1 MHGLILPRLGQ
12 TMAEGLVT
20 AWLVDEGSS
29 YAAGTPLY
37 EVETEKVTTLVEAT
51 LPGTLLKIL
60 VGADSI
66 AVVGTLL
73 AVAADPGEIAIPETT
88 ETFIREDNAS
98 RMRSIEPESWPS
110 EDHTAPTSSALETP
124 TSVRAMPRTRKL
136 AHDSGIELDA
146 LLGTGTNGLVLESQ
160 VANLVTASASAGVE
174 FGDRP
179 VASGGSGTAVMAP
192 PEAPRPT
199 RSPGPQRAPL
209 ATGVQQRE
217 RRLLGPIARRM
228 SQVVTSSWSQV
239 PQFTQ
244 FITVD
249 ATAWQSRREALRSQL
264 GVDIGYTDMIL
275 DAVLK
280 AAQEVPEANSSFDDE
295 ALVLWRDVNISIA
308 VDSPAG
314 LVVPVLRTA
323 QDFTL
328 EGRARRTRELVDRAK
343 SGTLTLDDVTA
354 GTITVSNLGMY
365 GIEGGVPLVTAPQA
379 TIVFLGAVREVVV
392 PVDGGIGIRK
402 EVSVAVSFD
411 HRAIDGATGARF
423 TAALG
428 RHLEMMKMAPDHAG

>member
-1 MHGLILPRLGQ
+1 MHRLILPRLGQ

-60 VGADSI
+60 VGADSLV
-66 AVVGTLL
+66 VVGTLL
-73 AVAADPGEIAIPETT
+73 AVAADPGEIAIPEAVAG
-88 ETFIREDNAS
+88 FIRGDEAS
-98 RMRSIEPESWPS
+98 PMRSNEHQSRPS
-110 EDHTAPTSSALETP
+110 EDRISPLSSTHETP

-136 AHDSGIELDA
+136 ARGSGIELGT
-146 LLGTGTNGLVLESQ
+146 LLGAGTGGLVLESQ
-160 VANLVTASASAGVE
+160 VAALVTASTPAGVE

-179 VASGGSGTAVMAP
+179 VASGGSGTTVLVP
-192 PEAPRPT
+192 SDAPRPT
-199 RSPGPQRAPL
+199 RGPEPMRAPL
-209 ATGVQQRE
+209 PTDVQQRE
-217 RRLLGPIARRM
+217 RRPLGPIARRM

-249 ATAWQSRREALRSQL
+249 ATAWYSRREALRNQL
-264 GVDIGYTDMIL
+264 GLDIGYTDMIL

-328 EGRARRTRELVDRAK
+328 EGRTRRTRELVDRAK

-365 GIEGGVPLVTAPQA
+365 GIEGGVPLVTTPQA
-379 TIVFLGAVREVVV
+379 TIVFLGAVRDVVV
-392 PVDGGIGIRK
+392 AVDGGIGIRK
-402 EVSVAVSFD
+402 EVSVAASFD
-411 HRAIDGATGARF
+411 HRALDGATGARF

-428 RHLEMMKMAPDHAG
+428 RHLETM